1 MQEKHITEKI
11 HESYPYTDIIFGTH
25 TLHKFPQDL
34 LKFGLIPEFVGRLPI
49 VATLKALDKQGITEM
64 TSVQARAIPI
74 LSAGK
79 DLIGKS
85 QTGTGKTFAF
95 GDVSN
100 PEGAYTYIV
109 DNNGNAILRVL
120 VKSAEYQMKG
130 KDLSTKKMLIFKGDE
145 NTLEV
150 TRIFSN
156 GEAMAYKDVLEL
168 LKRAG
173 TDRQFRAMFDKM
185 KPTVVSILSNIAW
198 QITYVTED
206 EVDQK
211 ILDRSIYHLALVSDA
226 LDGHIIRQDIGCVIV
241 NHTLH
246 FTTVL
251 KNVVTCHHF
260 QREDGTRM

>member
-1 MQEKHITEKI
+1 MK
-11 HESYPYTDIIFGTH
+11 
-25 TLHKFPQDL
+25 
-34 LKFGLIPEFVGRLPI
+34 RLYYI
-49 VATLKALDKQGITEM
+49 LFALFLGVS
-64 TSVQARAIPI
+64 SV
-74 LSAGK
+74 SAQ
-79 DLIGKS
+79 S
-85 QTGTGKTFAF
+85 VFWGKTFAF

-173 TDRQFRAMFDKM
+173 TERQFRAMFDKM

-206 EVDQK
+206 EVWTLLSEKESDSYPCKQNK
-211 ILDRSIYHLALVSDA
+211 WKLV
-226 LDGHIIRQDIGCVIV
+226 
-241 NHTLH
+241 
-246 FTTVL
+246 
-251 KNVVTCHHF
+251 K
-260 QREDGTRM
+260 